1 MVKKIKN
8 GDAEEGADAVGEEIE
23 PVARA
28 ARYEIFL
35 QHFGQATVEDADDDG
50 QQQSS
55 FLIGFSIGNELFAIA
70 PEAEEGEGGIHKEM
84 HHLVEADDGLDM
96 GQTRTRNSCQNHD
109 DDSAQESRVAI
120 SGQTFQEVS
129 QS

>member
-8 GDAEEGADAVGEEIE
+8 GDAEEGADAVGKEIE

-28 ARYEIFL
+28 ARNKVFL
-35 QHFGQATVEDADDDG
+35 QHFGQATIEDADDDG
-50 QQQSS
+50 QQQSVL
-55 FLIGFSIGNELFAIA
+55 LIGFSIGNELFAIT
-70 PEAEEGEGGIHKEM
+70 PEAEEGESGIHEKM
-84 HHLVEADDGLDM
+84 HHLVKADNGLDM

-120 SGQTFQEVS
+120 SSELFQD
-129 QS
+129 